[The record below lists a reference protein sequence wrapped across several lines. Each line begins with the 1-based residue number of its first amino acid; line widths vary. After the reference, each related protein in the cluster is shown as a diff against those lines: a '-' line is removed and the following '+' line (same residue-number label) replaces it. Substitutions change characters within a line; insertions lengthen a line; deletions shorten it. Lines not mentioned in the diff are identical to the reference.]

1 MSSKTQA
8 RSVRPLGRTPVISG
22 RVHESLHRR
31 IQEAAKVSGRTM
43 SEELSALAVE
53 ALGYRD
59 RFGSGETRRAIEWLT
74 STFVMTGEHA
84 AQEKGISKRRWTE
97 DADCRRSATVR
108 LCEAALTNFLS
119 ADPEEQL
126 AVVAALKGRVALPLF
141 NPRLSRKHEGG
152 ES

>member
-1 MSSKTQA
+1 M
-8 RSVRPLGRTPVISG
+8 PLKR
-22 RVHESLHRR
+22 
-31 IQEAAKVSGRTM
+31 K
-43 SEELSALAVE
+43 ALA
-53 ALGYRD
+53 
-59 RFGSGETRRAIEWLT
+59 
-74 STFVMTGEHA
+74 
-84 AQEKGISKRRWTE
+84 K